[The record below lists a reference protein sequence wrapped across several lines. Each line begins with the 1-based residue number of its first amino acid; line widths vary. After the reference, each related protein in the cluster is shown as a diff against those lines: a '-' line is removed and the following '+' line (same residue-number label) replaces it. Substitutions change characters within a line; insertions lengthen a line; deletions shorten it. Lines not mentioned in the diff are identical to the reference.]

1 MSPLAGTEGLAYEEQ
16 ARGTPCHEHAGSA
29 RTRPRGRSRG
39 DNPSPT
45 DVTYVLTGPGC
56 PARNEALVS
65 KTRCANA
72 RPRHPARDLAG
83 HGVTSSVTRV
93 RSTRRCEQATTS
105 TMDRARYIPAL
116 RFDALT
122 RFFDPIVRMT
132 TRERTFKQRLVEQ
145 VAPRSGQRILD
156 VGCGTATLAI
166 NLKLT
171 CPGAEI
177 VGVDGDPKVL
187 ELARA
192 KIRSAGLSIELH
204 EGMAWDLPSEDDS
217 LDHVVSSLVFHHLD
231 RDSKLRTLRA
241 AHRALREGGQLHIA
255 DWGRAHGLGMRLA
268 FVAVQLLDGFETTND
283 SVAGLLPSLI
293 SQAGFRVVEETTR
306 MRTPLGSISLY
317 RGCR

>member
-1 MSPLAGTEGLAYEEQ
+1 
-16 ARGTPCHEHAGSA
+16 
-29 RTRPRGRSRG
+29 
-39 DNPSPT
+39 
-45 DVTYVLTGPGC
+45 
-56 PARNEALVS
+56 
-65 KTRCANA
+65 
-72 RPRHPARDLAG
+72 
-83 HGVTSSVTRV
+83 
-93 RSTRRCEQATTS
+93 
-105 TMDRARYIPAL
+105 MDRARYIPAL